1 MKVAH
6 FLSISAFHGAESM
19 AAELVRQLAALGV
32 HNHVLLLDNG
42 GRADRQILAETAG
55 HLAGS
60 AMVSCARAFD
70 AASFRGLGDYL
81 AQHDIDVVHSHKY
94 KTSFYALPVCH
105 WQGRGVVT
113 TYHNWI
119 ETTPALRAYAA
130 LDRRLARFN
139 DVSVGVSGPVM
150 QVLQRH
156 VPAQRLRQID
166 NGIDTSRF
174 APSAERA
181 AARAALGLSDAQ
193 LVLGCVGRL
202 SPEKGLDRLLVALAQ
217 AQAGIGRPARDWVLL
232 LVGDGES
239 SSTLQAQ
246 AQALGLADRV
256 RFLGR
261 RSDTP
266 ALYPALDLYLLPSRT
281 EAFPMALLEAMA
293 SGCAV
298 LAADVGEVARMLDQG
313 CCGQV
318 IRGDAPEPWAAALA
332 PLLQDAAG
340 VAALGAAAAA
350 GRERVVA
357 LYSSRAMAGRYLEVY
372 EHAAAQRRRAPR

>member
-1 MKVAH
+1 
-6 FLSISAFHGAESM
+6 
-19 AAELVRQLAALGV
+19 
-32 HNHVLLLDNG
+32 
-42 GRADRQILAETAG
+42 
-55 HLAGS
+55 
-60 AMVSCARAFD
+60 
-70 AASFRGLGDYL
+70 
-81 AQHDIDVVHSHKY
+81 
-94 KTSFYALPVCH
+94 
-105 WQGRGVVT
+105 VVT

-139 DVSVGVSGPVM
+139 DAAVGVSGPVM

-166 NGIDTSRF
+166 NGIDTARF
-174 APSAERA
+174 APRAERA
-181 AARAALGLSDAQ
+181 AARHALGLADDV

-202 SPEKGLDRLLVALAQ
+202 SPEKGLDRLLTALAQ
-217 AQAGIGRPARDWVLL
+217 AGAGAGQGAGTAGAAAPLVGQAPAQASDAARPVRDWLLL

-239 SSTLQAQ
+239 SAALQAR
-246 AQALGLADRV
+246 AQALGLADKV

-261 RSDTP
+261 RSDT
-266 ALYPALDLYLLPSRT
+266 AAIYAALDLYLLPSLT

-313 CCGQV
+313 RCGQV